1 MWVAY
6 YWQIIHCNQGMINCK
21 FVAKLTTLK
30 KKKKKDRLQA
40 TVKEEKLML
49 KMMRDFLQWINANQY
64 ACWLQ
69 SRKMTS
75 LNSRS
80 THYCRHW
87 N

>member
-1 MWVAY
+1 MWVAS
-6 YWQIIHCNQGMINCK
+6 YWQTIHCNQQMINCK

-30 KKKKKDRLQA
+30 KRDKLQA

-49 KMMRDFLQWINANQY
+49 KMIGDFLQGINSNQY
-64 ACWLQ
+64 ACWLH
-69 SRKMTS
+69 SRIMTP
-75 LNSRS
+75 LNRRG